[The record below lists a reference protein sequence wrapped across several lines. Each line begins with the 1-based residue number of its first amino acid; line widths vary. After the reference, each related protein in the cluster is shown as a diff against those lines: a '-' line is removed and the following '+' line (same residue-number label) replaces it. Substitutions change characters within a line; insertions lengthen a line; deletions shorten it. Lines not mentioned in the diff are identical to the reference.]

1 MSDSLFVR
9 HAREFPAGHLLFR
22 EGEPGSEMFVIQ
34 SGLVQVLKR
43 VGGENRPLATLGR
56 GDFVGEM
63 ALLNGKPRV
72 ASALV
77 IEDAQCVVLDGAML
91 ETMVTR
97 SPEIAVRLIKKLA
110 SRLDAADQL
119 IQILLNPDPKARVM
133 LGIRRQA
140 EAFGIVDSSGV
151 ALNQT
156 RADLAHAVG
165 ADESDVVDVLQRL
178 GRLHITRE
186 ENGSIVVLDLSRLLE
201 FMELLEMPQK
211 FEAM

>member
-1 MSDSLFVR
+1 MSDSLFAR
-9 HAREFPAGHLLFR
+9 YAREFPAGHLLFR

-43 VGGENRPLATLGR
+43 VGGEDRPLATLGR

-63 ALLNGKPRV
+63 AILNGKPRV

-77 IEDAQCVVLDGAML
+77 VEDAQCVVLDGAML

-110 SRLDAADQL
+110 SRLDAADEL